1 MRVVVA
7 LGGNALLHR
16 GERPDAEPQRLNVL
30 RAVESLVPLAT
41 EHELVLT
48 HGNGPQ
54 VGVLAME
61 SAADPLLSRPFPLDP
76 LGAETQGLIGY
87 WLAQGLRNELPDREV
102 AALLTQCIVRAD
114 DPAFDRPTKFVGPV
128 YAEAD
133 AHRLAGE
140 RGWVV
145 ARDGDR
151 WRRVVPSPEPQSIV
165 EAEVVRMLVDRRVIV
180 ICAGGGGIP
189 VVRLDDGRME
199 GVEAVIDKDL
209 TAALLAETLRADALL
224 LLTDVEA
231 VETDFGRPGST
242 PIRTARAVELR
253 AHGFPDGSM
262 GPKVEA
268 ACRFAE
274 HTGGLAAIGAL
285 THAAALLAGTAG
297 TRVTA

>member
-30 RAVESLVPLAT
+30 HAVQSLAPLAAI
-41 EHELVLT
+41 HELVLT

-102 AALLTQCIVRAD
+102 AALLTQCVVRAD
-114 DPAFDRPTKFVGPV
+114 DPAFGRPTKFVGPV
-128 YAEAD
+128 YAEDEAR
-133 AHRLAGE
+133 RLADE
-140 RGWVV
+140 RGWVI
-145 ARDGDR
+145 APDGAR
-151 WRRVVPSPEPQSIV
+151 WRRVVASPEPQSIV
-165 EAEVVRMLVDRRVIV
+165 EAEVVRMLVDRGVVV

-189 VVRLDDGRME
+189 VVRLGDGRLE

-209 TAALLAETLRADALL
+209 TAALLAETLHADALL

-231 VETDFGRPGST
+231 VESDFGRPGSA
-242 PIRTARAVELR
+242 PIRTATAAALR

-274 HTGGLAAIGAL
+274 RTGGLAAIGAL

-297 TRVTA
+297 TRVSP